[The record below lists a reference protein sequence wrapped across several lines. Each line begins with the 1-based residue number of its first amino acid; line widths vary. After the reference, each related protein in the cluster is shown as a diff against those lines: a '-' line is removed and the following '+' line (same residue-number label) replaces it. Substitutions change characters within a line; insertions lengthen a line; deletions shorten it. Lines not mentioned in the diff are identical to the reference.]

1 MKQRSKI
8 LSFGI
13 FSAMVASVV
22 ISTNLNAQT
31 PKKPEKEETKLESLA
46 KFTRVITTVESSYAD
61 ELTFSEII
69 NKAISGL
76 MTNLDAHSGFLDE
89 KAFEDT
95 KVQTQGEFGG
105 LGITVGMK
113 DGALTVISPIE
124 GTPADKAGVKSNDV
138 ILRIDG
144 NATLGITLEEAVSKM
159 RGKPKTPITITIVR
173 KGEPR
178 PFDINIIRD
187 IIKVDSVYAKNIENE
202 DILYLRVTNFD
213 QKVTKESAKFIK
225 EFAKNNKN
233 AKGIILDLR
242 NNPGGLLDQAI
253 GLTNLF
259 VDKGVIVSQKG
270 RDAKENLEYSAKKDE
285 KITDLPLVVLVN
297 SGSASA
303 SEIVSGALQD
313 LKRAVVIGEETF
325 GKGSVQVILPLNEKE
340 ALKMTIARY
349 YLPSGRTI
357 QNKGVTPD
365 LEVFYGKVPND
376 DKAFNIKETDLKQ
389 HLENELQKIDDNKT
403 ESNKTINLDHNKT
416 NTKEKDKEKIITKKD
431 LYDDMQ
437 LKTAVDT
444 IKVLNLT
451 KDGK

>member
-8 LSFGI
+8 LGFGI

-76 MTNLDAHSGFLDE
+76 MANLDAHSSFLDE

-173 KGEPR
+173 KGEPK
-178 PFDINIIRD
+178 PFDIKIIRD
-187 IIKVDSVYAKNIENE
+187 IIKVDSVYAKNIEDE

-213 QKVTKESAKFIK
+213 QKVTKESANFIK
-225 EFAKNNKN
+225 EFTKKNKN
-233 AKGIILDLR
+233 TKGIILDLR

-259 VDKGVIVSQKG
+259 IDKGVIVSQKG
-270 RDAKENLEYSAKKDE
+270 RDTKENLEYSAKKDE

-325 GKGSVQVILPLNEKE
+325 GKGSVQVILPLNDKE

-376 DKAFNIKETDLKQ
+376 DKAFIIKESDLKQ

-403 ESNKTINLDHNKT
+403 ENNKTIILDHNKT
-416 NTKEKDKEKIITKKD
+416 DNKEKDKEKIITKKD

>member
-124 GTPADKAGVKSNDV
+124 GTPADKAGIKSNDV

-187 IIKVDSVYAKNIENE
+187 IIKVDSVYAKNIEDE

-357 QNKGVTPD
+357 QNKGVTPN

-376 DKAFNIKETDLKQ
+376 DKAFIIKETDLKQ